1 MRNPHILTLVHV
13 STRAQSSTAMKAAER
28 ISGHVNEYQVHL
40 NNTAQKHVNLETGDL
55 LLICTTV
62 ATDGMVYQGQVF
74 SL

>member
-1 MRNPHILTLVHV
+1 
-13 STRAQSSTAMKAAER
+13 MKAAEH
-28 ISGHVNEYQVHL
+28 ISGRVNEYQVHL

-62 ATDGMVYQGQVF
+62 ATDGIVYQGQVF